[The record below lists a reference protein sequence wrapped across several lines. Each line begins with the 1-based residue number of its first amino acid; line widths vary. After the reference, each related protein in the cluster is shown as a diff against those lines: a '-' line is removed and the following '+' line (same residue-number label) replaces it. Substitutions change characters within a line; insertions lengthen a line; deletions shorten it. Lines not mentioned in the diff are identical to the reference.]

1 MKILLINPRFPNSF
15 WSFHGLEGLIENYAH
30 APLGLA
36 TVAALT
42 PPEIQI
48 EVLDENIETINF
60 ETDAD
65 VIGFTAFNVQIRR
78 AVELSQE
85 FRKRGKKVLLGG
97 PYVSLIPNH
106 FEPLFDSIF
115 VGEAENIWPQ
125 YCRDLI
131 AGNVKKSYVEP
142 EKIDIT
148 KSPAPRYDLL
158 KNKRYNAYYLQTSR
172 GCPFTCEFCDIIITN
187 GRVPRTKDMDQV
199 MAEVELVRSL
209 GGTSVTFSDA
219 NFIGNSKYAKDL
231 LMRLAEFGK
240 KYNYPIRFTAE
251 LTINVADRPDIL
263 ALMEE
268 ANFVALFFGIES
280 PRESSL
286 KETRK
291 GINLVSP
298 LIQSIRKIQSH
309 GIFPWAGMIVGFDH
323 DDFKIFEEQ
332 FKFLMEAGIPFTT
345 SGVLVAIPTT
355 PLYKRLEA
363 EKRLT
368 MDREEF
374 RKASETWRGHGS
386 DNLNFTPKLMSKDEL
401 MKGYSWMIR
410 QIYSYE
416 NFSKRMEVCMQNF
429 KPGSQESPVRK
440 NQASFQIEAKLGM
453 KAFFNILKHYLW
465 TTDFKRIQF
474 FIGTLFRCL
483 KGRWTAWNFNLVVTY
498 LLLQKHF
505 HEYVTE
511 TQGLP
516 EDASIFSPYHGWQP
530 PEPVEH
536 PVAEPVSAA

>member
-1 MKILLINPRFPNSF
+1 M
-15 WSFHGLEGLIENYAH
+15 ENYAH

-42 PPEIQI
+42 PSEIQI
-48 EVLDENIETINF
+48 SVLDENIEKIDF

-85 FRKRGKKVLLGG
+85 FRKRGKKVIVGG
-97 PYVSLIPNH
+97 PYVSLIPDH
-106 FEPLFDSIF
+106 FEALFDSIF
-115 VGEAENIWPQ
+115 VGEAENIWPR
-125 YCRDLI
+125 YCQDLL
-131 AGNVKKSYVEP
+131 AGSPLKRYDEP
-142 EKIDIT
+142 DKIDIT
-148 KSPAPRYDLL
+148 KSPGPRYDLL
-158 KNKRYNAYYLQTSR
+158 KNNRYNAYYLQTSR

-187 GRVPRTKDMDQV
+187 GRVPRTKDLDQV
-199 MAEVELVRSL
+199 MAEVESVRRL

-240 KYNYPIRFTAE
+240 QYNYPIRFTAE

-263 ALMEE
+263 ELMEQ
-268 ANFVALFFGIES
+268 ANFAALFFGIES

-323 DDFKIFEEQ
+323 DDYKIFEEQ

-345 SGVLVAIPTT
+345 SGILVAIPTT

-363 EKRLT
+363 EGRLT
-368 MDREEF
+368 MNREEF

-386 DNLNFTPKLMSKDEL
+386 DNLNFIPKLMTKEEL
-401 MKGYSWMIR
+401 LKGYSWMIR

-429 KPGSQESPVRK
+429 RSGAKESPVRR
-440 NQASFQIEAKLGM
+440 NQDSFKIDGKRGLQ
-453 KAFFNILKHYLW
+453 AFLNILKHYLC
-465 TTDFKRIQF
+465 TTDFMRMKF
-474 FIGTLFRCL
+474 FLATLFKSMR
-483 KGRWTAWNFNLVVTY
+483 GR
-498 LLLQKHF
+498 
-505 HEYVTE
+505 
-511 TQGLP
+511 
-516 EDASIFSPYHGWQP
+516 
-530 PEPVEH
+530 
-536 PVAEPVSAA
+536 